1 MTDQIDDCP
10 VCRQAGEGQAK
21 EALACGHSLHSACLA
36 DYKEAS
42 QCSWNDLKC
51 PVCRITQGTIAARAD
66 ALTQVEPEE
75 IATSDPEE
83 HPEAVHLF
91 HVDDASTYVED
102 GQPVEDTQL
111 VDALFGGYAPVE
123 PLVPPNSPV
132 ESMGSE
138 TSEPLVP
145 VEAMGAETQS
155 LEMHVPACYPTNSI
169 MAAFAKATA
178 AAGRPAAPLIAPEAI
193 ETSEPSDGDEASS
206 DVDEAS
212 KPSDG
217 DGDEAS
223 DGHSSTGTLTK
234 TILNKQ

>member
-21 EALACGHSLHSACLA
+21 EALACGHKLHSVCLA

-155 LEMHVPACYPTNSI
+155 LEMHVPACYPTNPI
-169 MAAFAKATA
+169 AAAFAKAKATA
-178 AAGRPAAPLIAPEAI
+178 ATRRPFMAPEPI
-193 ETSEPSDGDEASS
+193 EAPEPSDGHEASES
-206 DVDEAS
+206 
-212 KPSDG
+212 SDG
-217 DGDEAS
+217 DG
-223 DGHSSTGTLTK
+223 HSPTGTLK
-234 TILNKQ
+234 KQY